1 MSMASIFKFFEER
14 FKEVLDPSRKKYIV
28 GEHLRGPVPDS
39 QESQSSAARG
49 SINHDA
55 DDIEV
60 KVENV
65 DSTNTQTPTDEA
77 TNIDSNTDAQT
88 PKAEL

>member
-1 MSMASIFKFFEER
+1 MASIFKFFEER

-39 QESQSSAARG
+39 QESQ
-49 SINHDA
+49 
-55 DDIEV
+55 V

>member
-1 MSMASIFKFFEER
+1 MASIFKFFEER

-39 QESQSSAARG
+39 QESQPSAARG

-55 DDIEV
+55 DD
-60 KVENV
+60 NV
-65 DSTNTQTPTDEA
+65 DTTNTQTPTDEA